1 MHNQIRLFCFSAL
14 HLSELAVVIIVVV
27 VILTRLGGISPVDI
41 IQICDT
47 PLHLNRD
54 CVSYVQTESFH
65 ISPAS
70 EQCKHSRQTCSSVE
84 LQNEN
89 ATHETQN
96 CVHNVQ
102 CKLNIH
108 SVSLLYTGKSHFPLN
123 ICEETRWRMIHW
135 CVSQNSTNKTS
146 CCHVARHRDNRSA
159 YHCDHPAHCVVDEN
173 RSV

>member
-102 CKLNIH
+102 CKLHIH
-108 SVSLLYTGKSHFPLN
+108 SVTLLYTGKSHFPLN

-146 CCHVARHRDNRSA
+146 CCQV
-159 YHCDHPAHCVVDEN
+159 
-173 RSV
+173 